1 MRRATHGSPRMSVA
15 RGAGGS
21 GVVVSDACG
30 RAGAAVGAEEVGTAG
45 VGAEAGGAGL
55 AGLMGPVE
63 VVSVMR
69 SILAR
74 SGLRGVQAAS

>member
-1 MRRATHGSPRMSVA
+1 MA

-30 RAGAAVGAEEVGTAG
+30 WAGTAAVGAEEVGTAG

-55 AGLMGPVE
+55 AGLVGPVE